1 MSFRTKSVFR
11 GFLTTAFAVIFFL
24 ALNNRTQAGVVLDND
39 GRVIQ
44 ITDIILPGENWTAD
58 ITYSVSYEDLFINQ
72 SKNPQFLGDKAT
84 AELVAADMIFQAKD
98 VPKFHAIIVPY
109 DYDPI
114 ADKPVAVFEFN
125 PSTDSLYETRHF
137 DFSWGLNSGYA
148 QFTLTGVPEPTSLV
162 LFGGLSALGMV
173 GRRRRTS

>member
-1 MSFRTKSVFR
+1 MSFRTKSVLR

-44 ITDIILPGENWTAD
+44 ITDIILPGANWTAD

-72 SKNPQFLGDKAT
+72 SKTPQFLGDKAT
-84 AELVAADMIFQAKD
+84 AELVASNMFEQAKD

-109 DYDPI
+109 EYDSGLE
-114 ADKPVAVFEFN
+114 KPVDAFEFN
-125 PSTDSLYETRHF
+125 PWTDSLYENDHF
-137 DFSWGLNSGYA
+137 ENSWALNSSYA

>member
-11 GFLTTAFAVIFFL
+11 GFLTIAFAVIFFL
-24 ALNNRTQAGVVLDND
+24 APNDLTQAGVVLDND

-72 SKNPQFLGDKAT
+72 SKTPQFLGDKDT
-84 AELVAADMIFQAKD
+84 AELVALNMFDQAKD

-109 DYDPI
+109 NYT
-114 ADKPVAVFEFN
+114 AGLDKPVDVFEFN
-125 PSTDSLYETRHF
+125 PWTDSFYETDHF
-137 DFSWGLNSGYA
+137 QSSWGLNSGYA
-148 QFTLTGVPEPTSLV
+148 QFTLTGTPEPTSLV
-162 LFGGLSALGMV
+162 LFGGLSALGIA
-173 GRRRRTS
+173 GRRRRKQ